1 MRSWL
6 MAIVLLAGCQAPPDR
21 FPLTP
26 VEPRCSGET
35 QAQAFVQ
42 VCQGRFT
49 LEGQR
54 FAVAGVNAYY
64 LAEEAAREVATAGVS
79 ATVEEVMGELAG
91 LGATVVRT
99 WAFNDDPSKAT
110 ALQLGPRQPGAAGLR
125 GLDHVIARA
134 EAHGLRLVLPLVNY
148 WPEYGG
154 VDQYLRWHG
163 LATGRPEDRG
173 AFFIDPEVRAHF
185 RRHIVGLMRRINSE
199 TGRRYADEPAVL
211 AWELMNEGRG
221 LGASP
226 WWVAAWVQ
234 EMAGALRAA
243 GAQQLIGTG
252 ESGYDDVE
260 SCTDAC
266 ATFVDAVG
274 AWAVDGSQGTSFAL
288 NSALVDFA
296 SVHCYPEAW
305 GARREASQRAC
316 SSWVRWH
323 HQLAAAMGRPLLWG
337 ETGLVNQELF
347 SEGLHPLAERRAI
360 YRAWFGQVEQG
371 EAAGLL
377 LWLYIPDRRPE
388 TWDRFSFGLW
398 AGSQPGDPRNRYTDL
413 LQQHG
418 QRLRK
423 QQ

>member
-1 MRSWL
+1 MHRLWL
-6 MAIVLLAGCQAPPDR
+6 VLLLVGCQAPPES

-26 VEPRCSGET
+26 VAPRCS
-35 QAQAFVQ
+35 ADPAFVQ

-49 LEGQR
+49 LQGKR
-54 FAVAGVNAYY
+54 FVVVGANAYY
-64 LAEEAAREVATAGVS
+64 LMEEAARELSAAGVS
-79 ATVEEVMGELAG
+79 DTVEEVMGELAG

-99 WAFNDDPSKAT
+99 WAFNDEPDAPH
-110 ALQLGPRQPGAAGLR
+110 ALQPGPLQPGENGLR

-163 LATGRPEDRG
+163 LAVGRPEDRG
-173 AFFIDPEVRAHF
+173 AFFVDPEVRAHF
-185 RRHIVGLMRRINSE
+185 RRHIVALMGRINTE

-221 LGASP
+221 LGASA
-226 WWVAAWVQ
+226 WWVASWVQ

-243 GAQQLIGTG
+243 GARQLIGTG

-260 SCTDAC
+260 RCTDAC

-274 AWAVDGSQGTSFAL
+274 EWPVDGSQGTSCAL
-288 NSALVDFA
+288 NSALVDYA

-305 GARREASQRAC
+305 GARREQSEQAC

-323 HQLAAAMGRPLLWG
+323 HQLATAAGRPLLWG
-337 ETGLVNQELF
+337 EAGLVNQELF
-347 SEGLHPLAERRAI
+347 SEGLHPLTERRAI
-360 YRAWFGQVEQG
+360 YRAWLGQVESG

-388 TWDRFSFGLW
+388 SWDRFSFGLW

-413 LQQHG
+413 LLEHG
-418 QRLRK
+418 KRLRA
-423 QQ
+423 QP